1 MSLKNQG
8 SKCFASFQVGMVG
21 YKKHQDQIVAAFSQF
36 LVENTGLMLNV
47 GSNITL
53 GYPDPGIL
61 PQTPTNLISAYAI
74 NPTNVSDLEKK
85 VTESVI
91 VKKILEPFKRKLLLE
106 GPFKGRDD
114 IMDAIVLLPV

>member
-1 MSLKNQG
+1 MTPTNVPKS
-8 SKCFASFQVGMVG
+8 FASFQVGMVS

-61 PQTPTNLISAYAI
+61 PQTPVNVITAYAI
-74 NPTNVSDLEKK
+74 NPTNISDLEKK

-91 VKKILEPFKRKLLLE
+91 VKKILEPFKKKLLLE
-106 GPFKGRDD
+106 GPFKDRND
-114 IMDAIVLLPV
+114 IMDAIVLFTI